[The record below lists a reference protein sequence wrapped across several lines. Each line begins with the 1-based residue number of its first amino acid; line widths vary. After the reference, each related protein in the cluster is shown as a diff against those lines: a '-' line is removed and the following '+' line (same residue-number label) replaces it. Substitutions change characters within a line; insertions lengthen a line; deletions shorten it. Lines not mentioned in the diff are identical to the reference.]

1 MQAKSRRF
9 QYWGYLLVGALAFA
23 GFYFVSTMGQKVF
36 LKAVLGEP
44 AEVID
49 EAMNSARVSPR
60 ITSRIGEV
68 SSRNFQLHQIGNRKD
83 TLVFRVSL
91 KGERADAALKLWMVK
106 RPSGE
111 WNIVKSD
118 TLFLN

>member
-9 QYWGYLLVGALAFA
+9 QYWGYLLAGALAFA
-23 GFYFVSTMGQKVF
+23 GFYFVKTMGQKMI
-36 LKAVLGEP
+36 LKSVIGEP

-49 EAMNSARVSPR
+49 RAMNSARVSPR

-68 SSRNFQLHQIGNRKD
+68 SSRNFQLNQIGNRKD

>member
-1 MQAKSRRF
+1 
-9 QYWGYLLVGALAFA
+9 
-23 GFYFVSTMGQKVF
+23 MGQKMI
-36 LKAVLGEP
+36 LKSVIGEP

-49 EAMNSARVSPR
+49 RAMNSARVSPR

-68 SSRNFQLHQIGNRKD
+68 SSRNFQLNQIGNRKD